1 MEKPPIVVKHAAI
14 PPETR
19 IAVSFGKTVQIPFF
33 DDFAV
38 MTTHGEMQDTI
49 AKLRSSPLTAV
60 GLESLVQ
67 ALAKYSRSELV
78 AMAEQPSPS
87 GEWGSWCTDA
97 ILFVAHK
104 HVMDGQPIHVV
115 RLGHATAEKC
125 LKKKDGQH
133 E

>member
-60 GLESLVQ
+60 RLESLVQ
-67 ALAKYSRSELV
+67 ALAKYSRRLD
-78 AMAEQPSPS
+78 AA
-87 GEWGSWCTDA
+87 SWSRW
-97 ILFVAHK
+97 LSSRLLPKNGAHGALMRSFSS
-104 HVMDGQPIHVV
+104 H
-115 RLGHATAEKC
+115 TNT
-125 LKKKDGQH
+125 
-133 E
+133 